1 MSDDT
6 TITRIPLDPA
16 LRREGYLAGRRGLTP
31 EDNPY
36 PVATREA
43 LAWGIGLL
51 DGRRKQ
57 LTIIASGGKRS
68 CD

>member
-6 TITRIPLDPA
+6 TITRIPLDSA
-16 LRREGYLAGRRGLTP
+16 IRREGYLAGRRGRLP
-31 EDNPY
+31 DDNPY

-43 LAWGIGLL
+43 LAWGIGFVE
-51 DGRRKQ
+51 GRRKR
-57 LTIIASGGKRS
+57 LTVVATGKRP